1 MDGLTYPC
9 TKITRST
16 KHTTKTTNIHLAVTS
31 AIMRKQK
38 IEILLYQAKE
48 YLDIMYYEK
57 RELNQEDDEMNQKPR
72 NSPCRLNMTK
82 INKSKIV

>member
-1 MDGLTYPC
+1 
-9 TKITRST
+9 
-16 KHTTKTTNIHLAVTS
+16 
-31 AIMRKQK
+31 MRKQK